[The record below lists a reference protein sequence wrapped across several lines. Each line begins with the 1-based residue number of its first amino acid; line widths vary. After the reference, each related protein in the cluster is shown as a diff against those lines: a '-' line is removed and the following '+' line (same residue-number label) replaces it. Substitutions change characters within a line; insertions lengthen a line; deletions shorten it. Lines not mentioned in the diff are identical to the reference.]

1 MSEIIDVLAL
11 LPQDGAYF
19 VADTSKMTVDL
30 LRYNN
35 IAVKMYTP
43 GGKTY
48 LQAGDNFTVLSAGFI
63 FPESFCL
70 ASAPANKQQTF
81 PAFNIALKS
90 ATSAIKYPPNFGLSG
105 IQLPLENYETPLG
118 VFVNAYDLDAKF
130 RTENYNILGTLRGL
144 DESYGFPNVFNNTS
158 ALPTNPVSGD
168 TWTAQVT
175 ANGWTI
181 GKDYKWSGT
190 AWGDV
195 TATPTVY
202 PQVSMVGVPAAF
214 NGKAVRV
221 TSFIKILHTLPLV

>member
-1 MSEIIDVLAL
+1 
-11 LPQDGAYF
+11 
-19 VADTSKMTVDL
+19 
-30 LRYNN
+30 
-35 IAVKMYTP
+35 MYTP
-43 GGKTY
+43 GGKTF

-130 RTENYNILGTLRGL
+130 RTENYNILGTLRGI
-144 DESYGFPNVFNNTS
+144 DENYGFNNPLAS
-158 ALPTNPVSGD
+158 PPSNPIPGD
-168 TWTAQVT
+168 TYTATATGGVWTS
-175 ANGWTI
+175 
-181 GKDYKWSGT
+181 GKIYKWSGI
-190 AWGDV
+190 AWVDV

-221 TSFIKILHTLPLV
+221 TSFIKILHTLPMV